1 MKRIIVSVAIV
12 LAIILMTLT
21 LQSCFTPY
29 PALGTPERESKDRE
43 LREQYAERYAT
54 SIDGDVSSAW
64 VTLILHEYEAC
75 NNIL

>member
-29 PALGTPERESKDRE
+29 PAIGDPQRESRDRE
-43 LREQYAERYAT
+43 IREQIQ
-54 SIDGDVSSAW
+54 IDKRRP
-64 VTLILHEYEAC
+64 
-75 NNIL
+75 